1 MKILYA
7 THGYKPAWRIGGP
20 VHSVSEAAERLVK
33 LGHEVT
39 VFTSNS
45 NLDEELD
52 VPTGVPVDVDGVEV
66 WYFRTE
72 EPLKRYLPFVSYLS
86 RSMGFLYAPGMRAE
100 LDRLVP
106 RMDVVHTHMP
116 FVYPT
121 YAAARAALRHGKPLF
136 YHQRGVFD
144 PERLRFR
151 GLKKRLFIRA
161 FERPVMRKAAT
172 LIALTGAE
180 EESYRALGVDTPCRV
195 IPNGIDVS
203 KFRQR
208 PAVDAIAGIPSSAT
222 VILFMSRVHPV
233 KGADRLLDAFF
244 RVQADFPDSVLV
256 VAGPDEWGM
265 EAKYREAVA
274 HAGLEGRVLFPGMMS
289 GERKLDLLARA
300 DLFCLPSDAE
310 GFSMAVLE
318 ALASGTAVLLSPGCH
333 FPEVERAGAGVV
345 AAADPAAIAT
355 ALSGLLPDR
364 DRLRRMGQ
372 AGLALVSRDY
382 TWDRIAGRLAEAY
395 ADAVRGKGARKP

>member
-1 MKILYA
+1 
-7 THGYKPAWRIGGP
+7 
-20 VHSVSEAAERLVK
+20 
-33 LGHEVT
+33 
-39 VFTSNS
+39 
-45 NLDEELD
+45 
-52 VPTGVPVDVDGVEV
+52 
-66 WYFRTE
+66 
-72 EPLKRYLPFVSYLS
+72 
-86 RSMGFLYAPGMRAE
+86 MGFLYAPGMRAE

-121 YAAARAALRHGKPLF
+121 YAASRAALRHGKPLF

-151 GLKKRLFIRA
+151 GLKKRLYIRA
-161 FERPVMRKAAT
+161 FELPVMKRAAS

-180 EESYRALGVDTPCRV
+180 EDSYRALGVDTPCRV
-195 IPNGIDVS
+195 IPNGIDAS

-208 PAVDAIAGIPSSAT
+208 PAGEPEPGIPPSAT

-233 KGADRLLDAFF
+233 KGADRLLEAFF
-244 RVQADFPDSVLV
+244 RVQADFPDAVLV

-265 EAKYREAVA
+265 EAKYREAVSA
-274 HAGLEGRVLFPGMMS
+274 AGLHGRVLFPGMVS

-318 ALASGTAVLLSPGCH
+318 ALASATPVLLSPGCH

-345 AAADPAAIAT
+345 APAEPVAIAA
-355 ALSGLLPDR
+355 ALAGLLPDR
-364 DRLRRMGQ
+364 ERLADMGR

-382 TWDRIAGRLAEAY
+382 NWDRIAGRLLDAY
-395 ADAVRGKGARKP
+395 ADAVRQKEARKP